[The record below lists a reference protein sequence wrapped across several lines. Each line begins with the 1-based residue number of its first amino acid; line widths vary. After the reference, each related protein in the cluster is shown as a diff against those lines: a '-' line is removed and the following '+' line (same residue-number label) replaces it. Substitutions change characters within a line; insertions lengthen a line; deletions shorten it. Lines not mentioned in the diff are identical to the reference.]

1 MRIIAEIIEF
11 QKKNTLFWSFF
22 CTFAL
27 AFMQKR
33 NYALRITH

>member
-22 CTFAL
+22 CTFAP
-27 AFMQKR
+27 
-33 NYALRITH
+33 NSEE